1 MDRAERWRI
10 VLEKLKTIV
19 PKDFQCYIQF
29 KNNLLNDSEL
39 DANVPWL
46 NIVNLITS
54 NDSWSH
60 LLFLKYFI
68 NINPKPD
75 LIIKDILNNISKDT
89 NISVCRNY
97 SFAKLSSLEG
107 TTEGLKISNF
117 IINSIE
123 KDVLNQSNL
132 ELINYQESTNFIEA
146 EIENEIKRKF
156 IIDPVGDV
164 FKTQFN
170 YSTQQHKNLI
180 ENQMELIMDIINK
193 GNKLMY
199 SYDWFK
205 KQYDITK
212 DIHKLLFGNWKEIL
226 SKIKEYQNKS
236 IMPSELFIDD
246 YDFTPK
252 VSKIMKNSDLNKYM
266 EYNNIR
272 NNSADNSKNKYR
284 GNIKFNKITKSRK
297 ILNISENQSKELY
310 INNKILKLQ
319 IRNIMLEND
328 LMQMENKQVQ
338 ENQLFVWIIQN
349 KYQLIQEYI
358 NKNEIKTKNYNKD
371 VQEKLKWLAK
381 NGYINKLEL

>member
-19 PKDFQCYIQF
+19 PKEYQCYIQF

-75 LIIKDILNNISKDT
+75 LIIKDILNDISKDT

-97 SFAKLSSLEG
+97 SFAKLLSLEG

-123 KDVLNQSNL
+123 KGVLNLSKL
-132 ELINYQESTNFIEA
+132 ESTNYQESTNFIKSE
-146 EIENEIKRKF
+146 EGNKLERKS
-156 IIDPVGDV
+156 ILDYVGEV
-164 FKTQFN
+164 FAIFN
-170 YSTQQHKNLI
+170 YSTQKYKHLI
-180 ENQMELIMDIINK
+180 EYQMELMMDIINK

-199 SYDWFK
+199 SNDWFK
-205 KQYDITK
+205 MQYDITK
-212 DIHKLLFGNWKEIL
+212 EIHNSLIGNWKEIL

-252 VSKIMKNSDLNKYM
+252 VINIMKNLDLNKYKYT
-266 EYNNIR
+266 EYNKIR
-272 NNSADNSKNKYR
+272 NNSADNLKNKNK
-284 GNIKFNKITKSRK
+284 GNIKPNKIKRRINS
-297 ILNISENQSKELY
+297 NINENRSEELSY
-310 INNKILKLQ
+310 KNNKILKLQ
-319 IRNIMLEND
+319 IRKIMIENN
-328 LMQMENKQVQ
+328 LMQMEKMQVQ

-358 NKNEIKTKNYNKD
+358 NKKEINMKNYNND
-371 VQEKLKWLAK
+371 VQEKLKWLLK
-381 NGYINKLEL
+381 NGYINNLE

>member
-19 PKDFQCYIQF
+19 PKEYQCYIQF

-75 LIIKDILNNISKDT
+75 LVIKDILNDILMDT
-89 NISVCRNY
+89 NISICRNY
-97 SFAKLSSLEG
+97 SFAKLLSMEG

-123 KDVLNQSNL
+123 KGVLNVSKL
-132 ELINYQESTNFIEA
+132 ESINYQESTNFIRPEKDN
-146 EIENEIKRKF
+146 EIERKF
-156 IIDPVGDV
+156 ILDPDGDAFV
-164 FKTQFN
+164 TLFN
-170 YSTQQHKNLI
+170 YSNQKHIYLI
-180 ENQMELIMDIINK
+180 ENQMELMMDIINK
-193 GNKLMY
+193 GNNLMY

-205 KQYDITK
+205 NQYDIIK
-212 DIHKLLFGNWKEIL
+212 EIHNLLFENWKEIL
-226 SKIKEYQNKS
+226 SKIKEHQNKS

-252 VSKIMKNSDLNKYM
+252 TMKISDSDLNKYKYM
-266 EYNNIR
+266 EYNRIR
-272 NNSADNSKNKYR
+272 NNSADNKNKNR
-284 GNIKFNKITKSRK
+284 GNIKFNKITKSR
-297 ILNISENQSKELY
+297 INLNTYGNQLEELIY
-310 INNKILKLQ
+310 KNNKILKWQ
-319 IRNIMLEND
+319 IRKIMLEND
-328 LMQMENKQVQ
+328 LMQMENMQVQ
-338 ENQLFVWIIQN
+338 ENQLFIWIIQN

-358 NKNEIKTKNYNKD
+358 NKNKIKMKNYNKE
-371 VQEKLKWLAK
+371 VQEKLKWLVK
-381 NGYINKLEL
+381 NGYINKLE